1 MRISALHLLMNKLNM
16 TSYLN
21 TLTYDCKFSLCPER
35 GLRCK
40 TKFGGGAWMNK
51 LEVAI
56 AKRTRVKYETVHQ

>member
-1 MRISALHLLMNKLNM
+1 M
-16 TSYLN
+16 TSHLN

-35 GLRCK
+35 GLRYK